1 MGQRISR
8 PGIFLKFA
16 TLKASEAF
24 IRRGPISEFQ
34 PSDNLN
40 LINRERSLFPAEV
53 SRVEM
58 ALHEADV

>member
-40 LINRERSLFPAEV
+40 LINRERSLFPAE
-53 SRVEM
+53 S
-58 ALHEADV
+58 